1 MIRFITILSSIVS
14 ISISQVFSE
23 YSYVGV
29 QNSSMAG
36 TISPNISSDNG
47 LFQNP
52 ASLAGFN
59 DNIVIAG
66 QSNLFNQSEFP
77 YQHLGLVYDIPVLGR
92 LGISYQS
99 FSTEYNGIKLS
110 SESALSISKG
120 TFIQKD
126 RNSCSAIG
134 YRVNFLSWEQAASS
148 GAEGDGSNGFSAHQ
162 SSTFGLDFGIIGG
175 LRDRYW
181 VGGYLTNINSPMIN
195 GQNLPRS
202 IALSIGFNPSKKIQT
217 SLSIK
222 RVLGRNDRQ
231 VNLGLQYQL
240 SSSLSIISGVQSN
253 PNRLGLGV
261 EYEILNRFT
270 LGYSILTHHVMGETH
285 NFEVRIK

>member
-1 MIRFITILSSIVS
+1 MRFIAILLSILSIC
-14 ISISQVFSE
+14 ISQVFSD

-29 QNSSMAG
+29 KNSAMAG

-52 ASLAGFN
+52 ASLSGLN
-59 DNIVIAG
+59 DNIIIVG

-77 YQHLGLVYDIPVLGR
+77 YQHLGLVYDIPIVGR

-99 FSTEYNGIKLS
+99 FSTEYNGVKLS
-110 SESALSISKG
+110 SESVLSVSKG

-134 YRVNFLSWEQAASS
+134 YRVNFFSWDQAASS
-148 GAEGDGSNGFSAHQ
+148 GTTGDGSNGFGSIQ
-162 SSTFGLDFGIIGG
+162 SSAVGLDFGIIGG
-175 LRDRYW
+175 LRNRYW
-181 VGGYLTNINSPMIN
+181 AGGYLTNINSPMIN
-195 GQNLPRS
+195 GQNLPRT
-202 IALSIGFNPSKKIQT
+202 IALSIGFNPSEKIQT
-217 SLSIK
+217 SLSMT
-222 RVLGRNDRQ
+222 RLLGRNDRQ
-231 VNLGLQYQL
+231 VKLGLQYKL
-240 SSSLSIISGVQSN
+240 NSSLSIISGVQSN

-270 LGYSILTHHVMGETH
+270 LGYSILTHHILGETH
-285 NFEVRIK
+285 NFEVKIK

>member
-1 MIRFITILSSIVS
+1 MIRFIAILLSILSICS
-14 ISISQVFSE
+14 SQVFSD

-29 QNSSMAG
+29 KNSAMAG
-36 TISPNISSDNG
+36 AISPNISSDNG

-52 ASLAGFN
+52 ASLTGLN
-59 DNIVIAG
+59 DNIVIVG

-77 YQHLGLVYDIPVLGR
+77 YQHLGLVYDIPIVGQ

-110 SESALSISKG
+110 SESVLSISKG

-134 YRVNFLSWEQAASS
+134 YRVNFLSWDQAASA
-148 GAEGDGSNGFSAHQ
+148 GTAGDGSNGFGSVQ
-162 SSTFGLDFGIIGG
+162 SSAVGLDFGIVGG

-181 VGGYLTNINSPMIN
+181 AGGYLTNINSPTIN

-202 IALSIGFNPSKKIQT
+202 IALSIGFNPSEKIQT
-217 SLSIK
+217 SLSMT
-222 RVLGRNDRQ
+222 RLLGRNDRQ
-231 VNLGLQYQL
+231 VKLGLQYKL
-240 SSSLSIISGVQSN
+240 NSSLSIISGVQSN

-270 LGYSILTHHVMGETH
+270 LGYSILTHHILGETH
-285 NFEVRIK
+285 NFEVKIR